1 MEETGQTYAQLL
13 ISFLYQIKTAILLWY
28 WFNAVSEKNI
38 YSAYSRR
45 LIPASMSRTLFSQGD
60 APEEHEKPNVI
71 KTAYVT
77 KLCTMVFLKVE
88 VDV

>member
-13 ISFLYQIKTAILLWY
+13 ISFLYQIKTAILLL
-28 WFNAVSEKNI
+28 FGIGSMQCPKNM
-38 YSAYSRR
+38 YSVCSRR

-77 KLCTMVFLKVE
+77 
-88 VDV
+88 

>member
-1 MEETGQTYAQLL
+1 MQCP
-13 ISFLYQIKTAILLWY
+13 
-28 WFNAVSEKNI
+28 KNM
-38 YSAYSRR
+38 YSVCSRR

-77 KLCTMVFLKVE
+77 KLCTMAFSESEPL
-88 VDV
+88 DF